1 MMVVLKTLKS
11 TRAAI
16 KSKEPALLP
25 VTSCHAK
32 GLRWRRALISQHQLE
47 GASKVVGQCAAVGLF
62 CQGQEE
68 GQEQEQQEQQLEG
81 QCCPAHTMQV

>member
-1 MMVVLKTLKS
+1 MAALKTLKS
-11 TRAAI
+11 TTAAI
-16 KSKEPALLP
+16 KNKEPALLP

-32 GLRWRRALISQHQLE
+32 GLCWRRALVSQHQLE
-47 GASKVVGQCAAVGLF
+47 GASEVVGQSAAVGLF

-68 GQEQEQQEQQLEG
+68 GQEQEQQEEQLQG